1 MGISQITYPNIKT
14 TLTLPLWRHFR
25 KSIFFDLIGG
35 LVSKG
40 SIIKKK
46 KKKSDGQV
54 NHVNKKGYFNVSGQT
69 LRTIFILSY
78 AKAIK
83 ENISPS
89 VRYYVCPSQVSRIQG
104 SQ

>member
-46 KKKSDGQV
+46 KKIRWAGKSC
-54 NHVNKKGYFNVSGQT
+54 
-69 LRTIFILSY
+69 
-78 AKAIK
+78 
-83 ENISPS
+83 E
-89 VRYYVCPSQVSRIQG
+89 
-104 SQ
+104 